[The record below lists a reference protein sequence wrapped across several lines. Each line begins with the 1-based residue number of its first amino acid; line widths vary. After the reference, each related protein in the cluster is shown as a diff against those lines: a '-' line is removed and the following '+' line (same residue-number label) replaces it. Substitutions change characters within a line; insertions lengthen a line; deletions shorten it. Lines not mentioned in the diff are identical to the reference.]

1 MNLYFIKERMMR
13 FGNLTLLLT
22 CSLNLSFAALGD
34 HLKKAEGKSSK
45 HSMRN
50 IDFIYMINLDQRPE
64 KFAQSSK
71 QLEPFG
77 IFPYRFS
84 AVNGWELTLDAIN
97 DVGLKYQPGM
107 TPLLATT
114 YLPGETGNGTHEM
127 MCEYGRTYFVHCMA
141 RGTIGCA
148 LSHIS
153 VLQDAW
159 DAGYETIWVME
170 DDILVLQDPTVIPH
184 LIDKL
189 DARVGKEN
197 WDVLFTDQD
206 IKGADGQYIP
216 AYGSAKRPDMD
227 CSDKARFSKKY
238 TIKKEISP
246 DFRRI
251 SARFG
256 AHTMIIRRSGIKK
269 LLDFAF
275 EHQIF
280 FPYDMDNYL
289 HPDIK
294 RYSLTYDVVGNLGG
308 ATSDNGG
315 AFYKE

>member
-1 MNLYFIKERMMR
+1 MHIFNYAV
-13 FGNLTLLLT
+13 LTFT
-22 CSLNLSFAALGD
+22 CFVNFSFAALVD
-34 HLKKAEGKSSK
+34 HLKKPGEKPPI
-45 HSMRN
+45 HQMRN

-64 KFAQSSK
+64 KFAQSAK
-71 QLEPFG
+71 QLEAYG
-77 IFPYRFS
+77 ISPYRFS
-84 AVNGWELTLDAIN
+84 AVNGWELSLEAIN
-97 DVGLKYQPGM
+97 DVGLKYLPGM

-114 YLPGETGNGTHEM
+114 YLPGETGNGTHEVM
-127 MCEYGRTYFVHCMA
+127 GEYGRTYFVHCMA

-159 DAGYETIWVME
+159 DSGYETIWVLE
-170 DDILVLQDPTVIPH
+170 DDIVVLKNPTVIPD

-189 DARVGKEN
+189 DARVGKGN

-227 CSDKARFSKKY
+227 CSESARFCKKY
-238 TIKKEISP
+238 TIKKDISP

-256 AHTMIIRRSGIKK
+256 AHTMIIRRSGVKK
-269 LLDFAF
+269 LLDFFYA
-275 EHQIF
+275 HQIF

-289 HPDIK
+289 PPSIK

-315 AFYKE
+315 ANYKN